1 VKITKLFNNE
11 KYIQQCSNL
20 IFNNFDTITN
30 IDTALKIVKESLD
43 DTKINLIAMNEQ
55 KDIVGWICGIE
66 NYNLH
71 VWEIQP
77 LVIRKDYQNKKLG
90 SSLLSAFEKEVFLRK
105 GITIIL
111 GIQDEKHETS
121 LSNIDIYDNTLKKIK
136 KIKNLKHN
144 PYEFY
149 LKNGFSIVGVI
160 PDSNGLGKPDILMAK
175 RVNGQSF

>member
-1 VKITKLFNNE
+1 MKITHLTNN
-11 KYIQQCSNL
+11 KAYIEQCSDL
-20 IFNNFDTITN
+20 ILNNFNTI
-30 IDTALKIVKESLD
+30 IDMDTAVNTVQKSLD
-43 DTKINLIAMNEQ
+43 DTKINLIALDEKNEV
-55 KDIVGWICGIE
+55 IGWICGIE

-77 LVIRKDYQNKKLG
+77 LVIRSDYQHKRLG
-90 SSLLSAFEKEVFLRK
+90 SLLLSEFEKEVFLRK

-111 GIQDEKHETS
+111 GIQDENHETS
-121 LSNIDIYDNTLKKIK
+121 LSNVDIYDNTLKKIK

-144 PYEFY
+144 SYEFY

-175 RVNGQSF
+175 RVNGQS